1 MKTPKEDPQDKAA
14 RLRERRLSELEQD
27 QAAQEQAKG
36 LTTDIRAVYGLRAL
50 SMFGK
55 PGVPAPTS
63 PGVAPV
69 NPFGPGTS
77 KGNVWGRGQ
86 SR

>member
-1 MKTPKEDPQDKAA
+1 MKTPREDPADKAA

-50 SMFGK
+50 SLFGT
-55 PGVPAPTS
+55 PGRPAPS
-63 PGVAPV
+63 KPVVAP
-69 NPFGPGTS
+69 PKLPGS
-77 KGNVWGRGQ
+77 SMGRNQ
-86 SR
+86 

>member
-27 QAAQEQAKG
+27 QAAQDTAKG

-50 SMFGK
+50 SLFGTPGRPAPPAPIAPISK
-55 PGVPAPTS
+55 PGASFVR
-63 PGVAPV
+63 
-69 NPFGPGTS
+69 N
-77 KGNVWGRGQ
+77 GR
-86 SR
+86 

>member
-27 QAAQEQAKG
+27 QAAQDTAKG

-50 SMFGK
+50 SLFGTPGRPAPPVAPITK
-55 PGVPAPTS
+55 PGASFVR
-63 PGVAPV
+63 
-69 NPFGPGTS
+69 N
-77 KGNVWGRGQ
+77 